1 MAKYIFNDNTKLL
14 FIKDNY
20 ILVENKKNAFKK
32 KLDSSFYEK
41 LLDTCRKHYIFN
53 SSFFSKNELNFL
65 EKNLIVKKVSPILDK
80 FIGTKYEKFQIY
92 LENILFDAN
101 KMDYIKNN
109 GTKKVLFVG
118 AGGICTAMIDY
129 LISVGITQ
137 FGVVDFDIVDITN
150 FNRQFKYKENDI
162 GHSKIAQLKEN
173 LNTQY
178 KNLIIVPYEKKI
190 SSTLELKEILEDYN
204 PSFVICSAD
213 TPILL
218 IQKYVA
224 EACSVNNIPC
234 IFGGVGQKSGSFG
247 PLLYNKKGFCRYLKE
262 INKILNNVVNIFP
275 CKGSFS
281 ITNSLIS
288 NYMASDVIF
297 YLMNKKEKVKSLN
310 KKCELDFDRD
320 EIYEK
325 EKY

>member
-1 MAKYIFNDNTKLL
+1 MVKYIFNDNVKLL
-14 FIKDNY
+14 FIKDNC

-32 KLDSSFYEK
+32 ELDSSFYDK
-41 LLDTCRKHYIFN
+41 LLDTCKKYQIFN
-53 SSFFSKNELNFL
+53 SNIFSKGELNFL
-65 EKNLIVKKVSPILDK
+65 EKNLIIKKVSPILNK
-80 FIGTKYEKFQIY
+80 YIGTKYEKFQIY
-92 LENILFDAN
+92 LENILLDAD
-101 KMDYIKNN
+101 KIDYIKNN
-109 GTKKVLFVG
+109 EIQKILFVG

-129 LISVGITQ
+129 FISVGITQ
-137 FGVVDFDIVDITN
+137 FGIVDFDIVDITN
-150 FNRQFKYKENDI
+150 FNRQFKYKESDI
-162 GHSKIAQLKEN
+162 GYSKITKLKEN

-178 KNLIIVPYEKKI
+178 KDLIIVSYEKKI
-190 SSTLELKEILEDYN
+190 SSTLELKDIIKDYN

-224 EACSVNNIPC
+224 EACYADNIPC
-234 IFGGVGQKSGSFG
+234 IFGGVGQKIGSFG
-247 PLLYNKKGFCRYLKE
+247 PLLHNKKGFCNYLKE

-297 YLMNKKEKVKSLN
+297 YLMNKKEKVNSLN
-310 KKCELDFDRD
+310 KKCELDFDRN